1 MNIMIIEDNEKKL
14 KSVVTFLEKNFEDLN
29 ITHKSSINGS
39 LLELKENNEKY
50 DVILLDMNFP
60 RYENENNIERN
71 AGLEV
76 LKRLFFYKIK
86 VEKIIMISSDDVSND
101 VKDIQKYN
109 IFNCQY
115 GYQEFYENL
124 LEILK
129 K

>member
-1 MNIMIIEDNEKKL
+1 MNIMIIEDNKNKL
-14 KSVVTFLEKNFEDLN
+14 KNIINFLEKNFEDLN

-50 DVILLDMNFP
+50 NIILLDMNFP
-60 RYENENNIERN
+60 RYEKEDNIEKN

-76 LKRLFFYKIK
+76 LKRLWFYKVK
-86 VEKIIMISSDDVSND
+86 TEKIIMISSDDVSKE